1 MARESPMKKFEEELA
16 TLKRR
21 IGDMGALAESMVAA
35 ASDALINAERTA
47 VEQVRASEP
56 KLDRFQI
63 EIDREA
69 IRLVTVYS
77 PVAKDL
83 RFLLMMLRINSELER
98 IGDQAVDNCKY
109 AELLPSSLP
118 PTPLRELSEMSVMTL
133 RMVHEALQAFEQ
145 EDIDKA
151 QSVIGLDD
159 QVDAMNAE
167 TFRHL
172 LEQRATDPATVTRS
186 IGLILAAQSLER
198 IADHATNI
206 CEEVFYLVEGED
218 IRHRT

>member
-1 MARESPMKKFEEELA
+1 MVKFEQELA
-16 TLKRR
+16 ALKRR
-21 IGDMGALAESMVAA
+21 ISEMGALAESMVE
-35 ASDALINAERTA
+35 ASSNALINAERA
-47 VEQVRASEP
+47 AIEQIRSSEP
-56 KLDRFQI
+56 RLDRFQI

-69 IRLVTVYS
+69 IRLITVYS

-109 AELLPSSLP
+109 VEIMPLNPP
-118 PTPLRELSEMSVMTL
+118 PTPLRELSQMSVMTL
-133 RMVHEALQAFEQ
+133 RMVQEALQAFAD

-151 QSVIGLDD
+151 QAVIRLDD
-159 QVDAMNAE
+159 QVDTMNAE

-172 LEQRATDPATVTRS
+172 LEAKATEPAIVTRG

>member
-1 MARESPMKKFEEELA
+1 MKRFEQELA
-16 TLKRR
+16 TLKQR
-21 IGDMGALAESMVAA
+21 IGEMGALAESMVGA
-35 ASDALINAERTA
+35 ASKALINAERA
-47 VEQVRASEP
+47 AIEEVRTSEP
-56 KLDRFQI
+56 RLDRFQV

-69 IRLVTVYS
+69 IRLITVYS

-83 RFLLMMLRINSELER
+83 RFLLMMLRINAELER
-98 IGDQAVDNCKY
+98 IGDQAVDNCTY
-109 AELLPSSLP
+109 VEILPLSPP
-118 PTPLRELSEMSVMTL
+118 PTPLRELADMSVMTL
-133 RMVHEALQAFEQ
+133 RMVQEALQAFEQ

-151 QSVIGLDD
+151 QSVIRLDD

-172 LEQRATDPATVTRS
+172 LEQRTTDPDVVTRG

>member
-1 MARESPMKKFEEELA
+1 MARMKFEQELA
-16 TLKRR
+16 ALKQR
-21 IGDMGALAESMVAA
+21 IGAMGALAESMVAA
-35 ASDALINAERTA
+35 ASHALVDAERGDI
-47 VEQVRASEP
+47 EHVRRSEP
-56 KLDRFQI
+56 RLDRFQI

-69 IRLVTVYS
+69 IRLITVYS

-83 RFLLMMLRINSELER
+83 RVLLMMLRINSELER

-109 AELLPSSLP
+109 VEILASSP
-118 PTPLRELSEMSVMTL
+118 RPTPLRELAEMSAMTS
-133 RMVHEALQAFEQ
+133 RMVREALQAFEH
-145 EDIDKA
+145 EDIDRA
-151 QSVIGLDD
+151 QAVIRLDD

-172 LEQRATDPATVTRS
+172 LEQKAMDPAVVTRG

-198 IADHATNI
+198 MADHATNI

>member
-109 AELLPSSLP
+109 VESVPARPSP
-118 PTPLRELSEMSVMTL
+118 VAVRVLSKMSVMTL
-133 RMVHEALQAFEQ
+133 RMVHEALRAFEH
-145 EDIDKA
+145 EDIDQA
-151 QSVIGLDD
+151 QTIIGLDD

-167 TFRHL
+167 TCRQL
-172 LEQRATDPATVTRS
+172 LEHRTTDPDIVTRG

>member
-1 MARESPMKKFEEELA
+1 MKKFEQELA
-16 TLKRR
+16 ALKRR
-21 IGDMGALAESMVAA
+21 ISEMGALAESMVTA
-35 ASDALINAERTA
+35 ASDALINAERA
-47 VEQVRASEP
+47 AIERVRASEP
-56 KLDRFQI
+56 RLDRFQV

-69 IRLVTVYS
+69 IRLITVYS

-98 IGDQAVDNCKY
+98 IGDQAMDNCKY
-109 AELLPSSLP
+109 VEILPLDPP
-118 PTPLRELSEMSVMTL
+118 PTPFRELSEMSVMAL
-133 RMVHEALQAFEQ
+133 RMVQEALRAFEH
-145 EDIDKA
+145 EDIEKA
-151 QSVIGLDD
+151 QAVIGLDD

-172 LEQRATDPATVTRS
+172 LEQRATDPAIVTRG

>member
-1 MARESPMKKFEEELA
+1 MKKFEQELA
-16 TLKRR
+16 ALKRR
-21 IGDMGALAESMVAA
+21 ISEMGALAESMVTA
-35 ASDALINAERTA
+35 ASDALIRAERA
-47 VEQVRASEP
+47 AIERVRASEP
-56 KLDRFQI
+56 RLDRFQV

-69 IRLVTVYS
+69 IRLITVYS

-98 IGDQAVDNCKY
+98 IGDQAMDNCKY
-109 AELLPSSLP
+109 VEILPLEPP
-118 PTPLRELSEMSVMTL
+118 PTPLRELSEMSVMAL
-133 RMVHEALQAFEQ
+133 RMVQEALRAFEH
-145 EDIDKA
+145 EDIEKA
-151 QSVIGLDD
+151 QAVIGLDD

-172 LEQRATDPATVTRS
+172 LEQRATDPAIVTRG

>member
-1 MARESPMKKFEEELA
+1 MKKFEQELA
-16 TLKRR
+16 TLKQRM
-21 IGDMGALAESMVAA
+21 IEMGALAESMAAA
-35 ASDALINAERTA
+35 ASNALINAERGA
-47 VEQVRASEP
+47 IEQVRTNEP
-56 KLDRFQI
+56 RLDRFQI

-69 IRLVTVYS
+69 IRLITVYS

-83 RFLLMMLRINSELER
+83 RFLLMMARINSELER

-109 AELLPSSLP
+109 VEILPSNPP
-118 PTPLRELSEMSVMTL
+118 PTPLRELSKMSVLTL
-133 RMVHEALQAFEQ
+133 RMVHDALRAFEH
-145 EDIDKA
+145 EDIDQA
-151 QSVIGLDD
+151 QAVIGLDD

-167 TFRHL
+167 ISRHL
-172 LEQRATDPATVTRS
+172 LEQRATKPDIVTRG

>member
-1 MARESPMKKFEEELA
+1 MKKFEEELA

-47 VEQVRASEP
+47 IEQVRASEP

-109 AELLPSSLP
+109 VELLPSSLP

-133 RMVHEALQAFEQ
+133 RMVHQALQAFEQ

>member
-1 MARESPMKKFEEELA
+1 MKKFEQELA
-16 TLKRR
+16 TLKQR
-21 IGDMGALAESMVAA
+21 IIEMGALAESMVTA
-35 ASDALINAERTA
+35 ASNALIHADRA
-47 VEQVRASEP
+47 AIEQVRTREP
-56 KLDRFQI
+56 SLDRFQV

-69 IRLVTVYS
+69 IRLITVHS

-83 RFLLMMLRINSELER
+83 RFLLMMLRITSELER

-109 AELLPSSLP
+109 VEILPSNP
-118 PTPLRELSEMSVMTL
+118 PPAPLRELSEMSLMAL
-133 RMVHEALQAFEQ
+133 RMVHGALRAFEH
-145 EDIDKA
+145 EDIHGA
-151 QSVIGLDD
+151 QAVIGLDD

-172 LEQRATDPATVTRS
+172 LEQRATDPDIVTRG

>member
-1 MARESPMKKFEEELA
+1 MKRFDQELA
-16 TLKRR
+16 ALKQRLAE
-21 IGDMGALAESMVAA
+21 MGALAESMVAA
-35 ASDALINAERTA
+35 ASDALINGERGA
-47 VEQVRASEP
+47 IERVRTGEP
-56 KLDRFQI
+56 RLDRFQV

-69 IRLVTVYS
+69 IRLITVYS

-83 RFLLMMLRINSELER
+83 RVLLMMARITSELER
-98 IGDQAVDNCKY
+98 IGDHALDNCQY
-109 AELLPSSLP
+109 VEILPSDPSR
-118 PTPLRELSEMSVMTL
+118 TPAHELSEMSAMTS
-133 RMVHEALQAFEQ
+133 RMVHDALQACEH

-151 QSVIGLDD
+151 QTVIALEEK
-159 QVDAMNAE
+159 VDVMNAE

-172 LEQRATDPATVTRS
+172 LEHTGTTPQLITRG
-186 IGLILAAQSLER
+186 IGLILAAQSLKR

>member
-1 MARESPMKKFEEELA
+1 MKRFEQELA
-16 TLKRR
+16 TLKQRMSE
-21 IGDMGALAESMVAA
+21 MGALAESMVAA
-35 ASDALINAERTA
+35 ASNALINAERSA
-47 VEQVRASEP
+47 IEEVRTSEP
-56 KLDRFQI
+56 RLDRFQV

-69 IRLVTVYS
+69 IRLITVYS

-109 AELLPSSLP
+109 VEILPSNPP
-118 PTPLRELSEMSVMTL
+118 PTPFRELSKMSVLTL
-133 RMVHEALQAFEQ
+133 GMVHEALRAFEH
-145 EDIDKA
+145 EDIDEA
-151 QSVIGLDD
+151 QAVIGLDD

-172 LEQRATDPATVTRS
+172 LEQRTTDPDVVTRG

>member
-1 MARESPMKKFEEELA
+1 MKKFEQELA

-21 IGDMGALAESMVAA
+21 IGEMGALAESMVV
-35 ASDALINAERTA
+35 ASSSALIDAERA
-47 VEQVRASEP
+47 AIEQVRTSEP
-56 KLDRFQI
+56 RLDRFQV

-83 RFLLMMLRINSELER
+83 RFLLMMLRITSELER

-109 AELLPSSLP
+109 VEILPSTGP
-118 PTPLRELSEMSVMTL
+118 QTALRELSRMSAMTL
-133 RMVHEALQAFEQ
+133 QMVKGALQAFEH
-145 EDIDKA
+145 EDIDHA
-151 QSVIGLDD
+151 EAVIRLDD
-159 QVDAMNAE
+159 QVDAMNTE
-167 TFRHL
+167 TLRDL
-172 LEQRATDPATVTRS
+172 LEQSATGPNPVSRGV
-186 IGLILAAQSLER
+186 GLILAAQSLER

-206 CEEVFYLVEGED
+206 CEEVVYLVEGED

>member
-1 MARESPMKKFEEELA
+1 MKKFEQELA
-16 TLKRR
+16 TLKQRMSE
-21 IGDMGALAESMVAA
+21 MGALAESMVAA
-35 ASDALINAERTA
+35 ASNALINAERA
-47 VEQVRASEP
+47 AIAQVRTSEP
-56 KLDRFQI
+56 RLDRFQV

-69 IRLVTVYS
+69 IRLITVYA
-77 PVAKDL
+77 PVARDL

-109 AELLPSSLP
+109 IEIFASSPS
-118 PTPLRELSEMSVMTL
+118 PTPARELSEMSAMTL
-133 RMVHEALQAFEQ
+133 RMVQEARQAFEE

-151 QSVIGLDD
+151 QAVIGLDD
-159 QVDAMNAE
+159 QVDAMNAA

-172 LEQRATDPATVTRS
+172 LEHRITDADMVTRGM
-186 IGLILAAQSLER
+186 GLILAAQSLER

-218 IRHRT
+218 IRHRG

>member
-1 MARESPMKKFEEELA
+1 MKKFDQELVK
-16 TLKRR
+16 LKQR
-21 IGDMGALAESMVAA
+21 IVEMGALAESMVSG
-35 ASDALINAERTA
+35 ASDALININRATI
-47 VEQVRASEP
+47 EQVRTSEP
-56 KLDRFQI
+56 RLDRFQV

-69 IRLVTVYS
+69 IRLITVYS

-83 RFLLMMLRINSELER
+83 RFLLMMARINSELER

-109 AELLPSSLP
+109 VEILPSEP
-118 PTPLRELSEMSVMTL
+118 PPKPLRELSEMSVMTL
-133 RMVHEALQAFEQ
+133 GMVHDALQAFEH

-151 QSVIGLDD
+151 QAVIGLDD
-159 QVDAMNAE
+159 QVDAMNAA
-167 TFRHL
+167 TFRDL
-172 LEQRATDPATVTRS
+172 LEHKARDPDIVTRG

>member
-1 MARESPMKKFEEELA
+1 MKRFEQELA
-16 TLKRR
+16 TLKQR
-21 IGDMGALAESMVAA
+21 IGEMGALAESMVAA
-35 ASDALINAERTA
+35 ASNALIHAERA
-47 VEQVRASEP
+47 AIEQVRTSEP
-56 KLDRFQI
+56 RLDRFQV

-69 IRLVTVYS
+69 IRLITVYS
-77 PVAKDL
+77 PVARDL

-109 AELLPSSLP
+109 VEILPSIPP
-118 PTPLRELSEMSVMTL
+118 PTPLRELSEMSVVTL
-133 RMVHEALQAFEQ
+133 RMVQEARQAFEQ

-151 QSVIGLDD
+151 RAVIGLDD

-172 LEQRATDPATVTRS
+172 LEQGITEPDIVTRG

-218 IRHRT
+218 IRHRG

>member
-1 MARESPMKKFEEELA
+1 MKKFEQELS

-21 IGDMGALAESMVAA
+21 MLEMGALAESMIVA
-35 ASDALINAERTA
+35 ASDALIDADRAAIAHVRSAEPT
-47 VEQVRASEP
+47 
-56 KLDRFQI
+56 LDRYQI

-69 IRLVTVYS
+69 IRLITVYA

-83 RFLLMMLRINSELER
+83 RLLLMMARINSELER
-98 IGDQAVDNCKY
+98 IGDQAVDNCNY
-109 AELLPSSLP
+109 VEILPASPAPTRLAELSA
-118 PTPLRELSEMSVMTL
+118 MSAMTL
-133 RMVHEALQAFEQ
+133 RMVHDALQAFEH
-145 EDIDKA
+145 EDVDTA
-151 QSVIGLDD
+151 RAVIGLDD
-159 QVDAMNAE
+159 QVDAMNGE
-167 TFRHL
+167 TFRAL
-172 LEQRATDPATVTRS
+172 LEQTAAGRHVVPRG

>member
-1 MARESPMKKFEEELA
+1 MKKFEQELA
-16 TLKRR
+16 ALKQR
-21 IGDMGALAESMVAA
+21 IIEMGALAESMVAA
-35 ASDALINAERTA
+35 ASDALINAEQATIQHVRT
-47 VEQVRASEP
+47 SEP
-56 KLDRFQI
+56 RLDRFQV

-69 IRLVTVYS
+69 IRLITVYS
-77 PVAKDL
+77 PVARDL
-83 RFLLMMLRINSELER
+83 RFLLMMTRISAELER

-109 AELLPSSLP
+109 VEILPSDPP
-118 PTPLRELSEMSVMTL
+118 PTPLRELSRMSVITL
-133 RMVHEALQAFEQ
+133 RMVQGALQAFQQ
-145 EDIDKA
+145 EDVDKA
-151 QSVIGLDD
+151 QAVIALDD

-167 TFRHL
+167 TFREL
-172 LEQRATDPATVTRS
+172 LAHTATDPDVVTRG

>member
-1 MARESPMKKFEEELA
+1 MSKLEGELA

-21 IGDMGALAESMVAA
+21 IVEMGALAESMVAA
-35 ASDALINAERTA
+35 ASSALINGQRGGVELVRTT
-47 VEQVRASEP
+47 EP
-56 KLDRFQI
+56 RLDRFQV
-63 EIDREA
+63 EVDREA
-69 IRLVTVYS
+69 IRLITVYS

-109 AELLPSSLP
+109 VEIFPSNPP
-118 PTPLRELSEMSVMTL
+118 PTALRELGDMAVTTL
-133 RMVHEALQAFEQ
+133 RMVHDALRAFEH
-145 EDIDKA
+145 EDIDTA
-151 QSVIGLDD
+151 QAVIERDD
-159 QVDAMNAE
+159 EVDAMNAE

-172 LEQRATDPATVTRS
+172 LEQRATDPAIVTRG
-186 IGLILAAQSLER
+186 IGVILAAQSLER

>member
-1 MARESPMKKFEEELA
+1 MKKFEQELA

-21 IGDMGALAESMVAA
+21 IIDMGALAESMVAA
-35 ASDALINAERTA
+35 ASNALINPEPAAIEEVRT
-47 VEQVRASEP
+47 SEP
-56 KLDRFQI
+56 RLDRFQV

-83 RFLLMMLRINSELER
+83 RFLLMMLRITSELER

-109 AELLPSSLP
+109 VEILPSNP
-118 PTPLRELSEMSVMTL
+118 PATPLRELSKMSVMTL
-133 RMVHEALQAFEQ
+133 RMVHDALRAFEH
-145 EDIDKA
+145 EDIHKA
-151 QSVIGLDD
+151 HTVIGWDD

-172 LEQRATDPATVTRS
+172 LEHRATDPDIVRRG

>member
-1 MARESPMKKFEEELA
+1 MKKFEQELA
-16 TLKRR
+16 TLKQR
-21 IGDMGALAESMVAA
+21 IIEMGALAESMVAA
-35 ASDALINAERTA
+35 ASNALIDAERVA
-47 VEQVRASEP
+47 AIEQVRTSEP
-56 KLDRFQI
+56 RLDRCQV

-83 RFLLMMLRINSELER
+83 RFLLMMLRITSELER

-109 AELLPSSLP
+109 VEILPSHP
-118 PTPLRELSEMSVMTL
+118 PLTPLGELSQMSVKTL
-133 RMVHEALQAFEQ
+133 LMVHEALRAFEH

-151 QSVIGLDD
+151 QTVIGLDD

-172 LEQRATDPATVTRS
+172 LEQRATDPDVVTRG

>member
-1 MARESPMKKFEEELA
+1 MKRFEQELA

-21 IGDMGALAESMVAA
+21 ISEMGALAESMVAA
-35 ASDALINAERTA
+35 ASNALINADRAAIEEVRT
-47 VEQVRASEP
+47 SEP
-56 KLDRFQI
+56 RLDRFQI

-69 IRLVTVYS
+69 IRLITVYS

-109 AELLPSSLP
+109 VEILP
-118 PTPLRELSEMSVMTL
+118 PSPPPPPLRELSEMAGMTL
-133 RMVHEALQAFEQ
+133 RMVQEALQAFEQ
-145 EDIDKA
+145 EDIGKA
-151 QSVIGLDD
+151 QTVIGLDD
-159 QVDAMNAE
+159 HVDAMNAK
-167 TFRHL
+167 TFRRL
-172 LEQRATDPATVTRS
+172 LEQRTADPETVRRG

>member
-1 MARESPMKKFEEELA
+1 
-16 TLKRR
+16 
-21 IGDMGALAESMVAA
+21 MGALAESMVTA
-35 ASDALINAERTA
+35 ASHALITAERVA
-47 VEQVRASEP
+47 IEQVRASEP
-56 KLDRFQI
+56 TLDRCQV

-77 PVAKDL
+77 PAAKDL
-83 RFLLMMLRINSELER
+83 RFLLMMLRITSELER
-98 IGDQAVDNCKY
+98 IGDQAMDNCKY
-109 AELLPSSLP
+109 VEILPHPAL
-118 PTPLRELSEMSVMTL
+118 TPLRELSQMSAQTL
-133 RMVHEALQAFEQ
+133 RMVHEALRAFEQ

-151 QSVIGLDD
+151 QAVIGLDD

-172 LEQRATDPATVTRS
+172 LEQRATDPDLVARG

-218 IRHRT
+218 IRHRS